1 VLALIDYRAGN
12 LTSVRKAFGAIGAD
26 VATPAAPG
34 DLAAASGII
43 VPGVGHFNVTAAIDE
58 SWRAAIRERVAAG
71 VPLLGICVG
80 LQFLFEGSEEA
91 PGLAGLGLFP
101 GTCAL
106 LRPADGE
113 RLKVPHVGWNTL
125 TRRGAPRI
133 LDGIADEAFAY
144 FTHSYAA
151 PVVAGTVA
159 QTTHGAAFSSVVERG
174 NVFGA
179 QFHPEKSSAVGLRL
193 LTNFVEVTRC

>member
-12 LTSVRKAFGAIGAD
+12 LTSVRKAFAAIGAD
-26 VATPAAPG
+26 ISTPAAPG
-34 DLAAASGII
+34 DLDGARGII
-43 VPGVGHFNVTAAIDE
+43 VPGVGHFNVTAAIDDA
-58 SWRAAIRERVAAG
+58 WRGAILARVGAG

-91 PGLAGLGLFP
+91 PGLSGLGLFP
-101 GTCAL
+101 GACRL
-106 LRPADGE
+106 LRPPGSE

-125 TRRGAPRI
+125 AKRGASRI
-133 LDGIADEAFAY
+133 LEGIDDDAFAY

-151 PVVAGTVA
+151 PIVEGAVAATVHGT
-159 QTTHGAAFSSVVERG
+159 AFTSVVERG
-174 NVFGA
+174 RVFGA